1 MTGRAEVARQQRQLD
16 TTFSRAGDLHADV
29 ELLSDF
35 ARYLCVLVSG
45 YVERTT
51 IELLIEYAR
60 THSDRRIQLHMER
73 SVRQATNLNAQRL
86 IDVVGAFDP
95 VWRSELE
102 KFAVDEYKDALDGIV
117 GLRNRVAHGLY
128 VGVTYSQAHEYYIR
142 VKKIIDRVADLVI
155 PRGGTPGTRR

>member
-16 TTFSRAGDLHADV
+16 TTFSRAQGLHADL

-45 YVERTT
+45 FVEQTT

-60 THSDRRIQLHMER
+60 THSDPRIQRHVER
-73 SVRQATNLNAQRL
+73 NVRHATNLNAQRL
-86 IDVVGAFDP
+86 IDTVGAFDP

-102 KFAVDEYKDALDGIV
+102 QFIVDEYKDALDGIV
-117 GLRNRVAHGLY
+117 NLRNGVAHGRY
-128 VGVTYSQAHEYYIR
+128 VGVTFSRASDYYGR
-142 VKKIIDRVADLVI
+142 VKRIIARVADLVI
-155 PRGGTPGTRR
+155 PR